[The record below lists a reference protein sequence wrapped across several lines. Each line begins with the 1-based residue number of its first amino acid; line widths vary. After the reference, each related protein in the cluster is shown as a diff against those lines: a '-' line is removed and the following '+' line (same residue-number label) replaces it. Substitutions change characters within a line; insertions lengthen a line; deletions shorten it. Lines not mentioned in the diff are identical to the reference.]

1 MALTLQQIVALSGED
16 PSPYYGTGLVRLA
29 QARAGLIPAESIAPK
44 SATTITP
51 GVRTP
56 NPQNFLADA
65 ADYVQKQL
73 NEGKQKIKDIAAKA
87 PQNYEEVAQNIRK
100 TGITSRGLG
109 ATGAV
114 GIGALGAVQ
123 QLSQDQPL
131 GAAAATVGSI
141 GAGAV
146 AQQLVSRI
154 PGPWGGVAR
163 VAAPIAASFLGGN
176 LAASGAEGLKNM
188 ITGQQTG
195 NKPETQKTE
204 APLFGPNGIPLN
216 DAARFLAMQDQL
228 QSRELAFNKATLGNE
243 VGAQKDLLQFTAQQQ
258 ILLSKS
264 LQPMIEQA
272 KDKDQVRTQ
281 ALLNTQG
288 NIDARLGILAT
299 QGALAKGAQAEAGAL
314 ARTFAGTNPYAQ
326 FANRQS
332 PNIQFG

>member
-1 MALTLQQIVALSGED
+1 MAYFDTGNPNVIVID
-16 PSPYYGTGLVRLA
+16 PSSSALVPYS
-29 QARAGLIPAESIAPK
+29 ARVA
-44 SATTITP
+44 ATTPNWTP
-51 GVRTP
+51 YSSQASPQASQAP
-56 NPQNFLADA
+56 NVKAQDFA
-65 ADYVQKQL
+65 ANAVDSVQKRW
-73 NEGKQKIKDIAAKA
+73 NEGKQRLKDIAAKA
-87 PQNYEEVAQNIRK
+87 PQNYEEAVQNIRK

-141 GAGAV
+141 GAGAI
-146 AQQLVSRI
+146 AQNLVSRI

-188 ITGQQTG
+188 VTGQQTG
-195 NKPETQKTE
+195 KKSETQKTE
-204 APLFGPNGIPLN
+204 APLFGPGGVPLN

-228 QSRELAFNKATLGNE
+228 QSRQLAFNKAALGNE

-264 LQPMIEQA
+264 LQPVIEQA
-272 KDKDQVRTQ
+272 KTNDQVRTQ
-281 ALLNTQG
+281 ALMNTQG
-288 NIDARLGILAT
+288 NIETRLGILAT

-314 ARTFAGTNPYAQ
+314 ARTFAGSNPYAQ
-326 FANRQS
+326 FAVRQS